1 MKATGQRRRRWT
13 RGTLRLVL
21 AAVALAGL
29 VGIILDNF
37 ELVEVGLLV
46 RRVEVRLGWAL
57 ASAGL
62 VGFVGGLVF
71 ARLMRRS

>member
-1 MKATGQRRRRWT
+1 MKVTGQGRRRWT

-29 VGIILDNF
+29 VGILLDNF

-57 ASAGL
+57 AGAGL
-62 VGFVGGLVF
+62 VGFVVGLVF